1 MDPDLPPPPS
11 YGLSFPASPAPIYS
25 ERPSTTERVLQT
37 EHHPTGLAPAAQGQ
51 KHLYKTDHLEV
62 RLHPPHWGLA
72 LPAYG
77 QDGTI
82 EGVISFRKQCS
93 YVVELSVLV
102 SPARIAN
109 GAVT

>member
-1 MDPDLPPPPS
+1 MDTDLPPS
-11 YGLSFPASPAPIYS
+11 YAPTSPAGPAPIYS

-37 EHHPTGLAPAAQGQ
+37 EHHPTGLAPAAQSQ

-77 QDGTI
+77 LDGTVD
-82 EGVISFRKQCS
+82 GVISFRKACS
-93 YVVELSVLV
+93 HILELSVSVRELYV
-102 SPARIAN
+102 LSH
-109 GAVT
+109 